1 MRTIRFAG
9 VMTLAAALLCG
20 SAMPAEAQQTFNVTL
35 GSMMPFG
42 QDGRV
47 DNDVL
52 AANHEF
58 LSFTFKDFN
67 QATVGAEWL
76 VSAGPFLEFGAG
88 ASFYRRTVPTVYR
101 DFVASNNAEI
111 EQSLRF
117 RMIPLAFTVRA
128 VLAGQSSP
136 VQPYVGAGIAIINW
150 RYSEFGDFVDF
161 GSRNL
166 VVRPGTF
173 VANGSEVGPVVLGGV
188 RFGSGALSAGGEV
201 RYQKADAE
209 LDSRFAAPMLDL
221 GGWTYQATLGIRFGR

>member
-1 MRTIRFAG
+1 MLPR
-9 VMTLAAALLCG
+9 
-20 SAMPAEAQQTFNVTL
+20 VTL
-35 GSMMPFG
+35 N
-42 QDGRV
+42 V
-47 DNDVL
+47 CC
-52 AANHEF
+52 
-58 LSFTFKDFN
+58 
-67 QATVGAEWL
+67 
-76 VSAGPFLEFGAG
+76 
-88 ASFYRRTVPTVYR
+88 AS
-101 DFVASNNAEI
+101 
-111 EQSLRF
+111 
-117 RMIPLAFTVRA
+117 
-128 VLAGQSSP
+128 
-136 VQPYVGAGIAIINW
+136 AGIAIINW